1 MFWEMVLTAA
11 MLFPAAPDALT
22 LKQAVEMAL
31 AGNPEVQIAAAQE
44 ASARHAIALSKSRY
58 VPTVIAGSGL
68 AATRGMPLSVGGSAP
83 AIVQVVGESLIYNL
97 PHKYNIQ
104 GLQAQMRAAGA
115 AGSGRRDDVVWRT
128 ASAYLELDKTT
139 RALEVSRREAESLR
153 KLETLTAERVQAG
166 VDIPAELT
174 KAKLSTARNRQR
186 VVALEGQAIVLQSTL
201 KALLSLPEDRQI
213 QTVADSFPATEETTD
228 SAAEQRAIA
237 RALEN
242 SPELK
247 RLNEELAA
255 KEAKAKSARAEKY
268 PQADL
273 VAQYALVG
281 KFNNYEDFYRRFE
294 RHNMQLGLAVKI
306 PIFDR
311 ARIGALV
318 GQADSEVLEARNNL
332 DAARRNLTVEIRR
345 LFQGTRNA
353 EAAREVGRLELELAR
368 ENTRVLLAKFEEGRV
383 SARELEQARLEE
395 SARWNALLDTGF
407 ELDRARLT
415 LLKTTGEITRVLQ

>member
-1 MFWEMVLTAA
+1 
-11 MLFPAAPDALT
+11 
-22 LKQAVEMAL
+22 
-31 AGNPEVQIAAAQE
+31 
-44 ASARHAIALSKSRY
+44 
-58 VPTVIAGSGL
+58 
-68 AATRGMPLSVGGSAP
+68 MPLSIGGSAP
-83 AIVQVVGESLIYNL
+83 SIVQVVGESLVFNV

-104 GLQAQMRAAGA
+104 SLQAQMRATGA

-139 RALEVSRREAESLR
+139 RALEVARREAESLH
-153 KLETLTAERVQAG
+153 KLEVLTGERVQAG

-174 KAKLSTARNRQR
+174 KAKLATARNRQR
-186 VVALEGQAIVLQSTL
+186 LVGLEGQATVLHATL
-201 KALLSLPEDRQI
+201 QALLGLPEGRQI
-213 QTVADSFPATEETTD
+213 QTVADSFPAAPDETTD
-228 SAAEQRAIA
+228 SAAEQRAII
-237 RALEN
+237 RAQEG

-247 RLNEELAA
+247 RLAEEVAA

-281 KFNNYEDFYRRFE
+281 RYNNYDDFYRRFE
-294 RHNMQLGLAVKI
+294 RNNVQIGLAVKI
-306 PIFDR
+306 PVFDR
-311 ARIGALV
+311 VRIGALV
-318 GQADSEVLEARNNL
+318 GQADAELAEARSNL
-332 DAARRNLTVEIRR
+332 ENARRNIAVEIRR

-353 EAAREVGRLELELAR
+353 EAAREVGRLELEVAR
-368 ENTRVLLAKFEEGRV
+368 ENTRVLLAKFQEGRV
-383 SARELEQARLEE
+383 SSRELEQARLEE